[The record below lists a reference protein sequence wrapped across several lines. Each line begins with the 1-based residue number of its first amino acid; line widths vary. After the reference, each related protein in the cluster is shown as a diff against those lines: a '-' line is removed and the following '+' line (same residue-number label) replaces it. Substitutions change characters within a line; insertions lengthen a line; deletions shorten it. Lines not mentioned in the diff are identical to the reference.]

1 MQTRTFQSSNYRD
14 QNDFYNMNNE
24 RVWTKELDPNSWGR
38 QKKHDYTLI
47 SIHETQMSY
56 KDMSMKLEIIYI
68 EVKKILPEMDGLSLF
83 KKIQVNEDRIFL
95 DAEQSCPQL
104 LFSL

>member
-1 MQTRTFQSSNYRD
+1 M
-14 QNDFYNMNNE
+14 
-24 RVWTKELDPNSWGR
+24 
-38 QKKHDYTLI
+38 
-47 SIHETQMSY
+47 QMSY

-68 EVKKILPEMDGLSLF
+68 EVKKILPEMDGLSLC